1 LFKVMNRSKGEK
13 MTNDSIEKLWE
24 NFKLQN
30 STLPDNYNLMT
41 FGDTQDKANQ
51 SAALVLEGLKT
62 AKTSLLLDYQRSE
75 KSVPQE
81 GSYSL
86 ILDGN
91 NQAIGIVQLLKIAIL
106 PFDEVSDEW
115 AYEEGEGDRTLK
127 GWREFYQDY
136 FQEQCK
142 SEHWHFSMKTEVVC
156 IQFELV
162 YAA

>member
-1 LFKVMNRSKGEK
+1 MNKSKGET
-13 MTNDSIEKLWE
+13 MINDSVKELWE

-30 STLPDNYNLMT
+30 STLPDNYDLMT

-62 AKTSLLLDYQRSE
+62 AKTALLLDYQRKE
-75 KSVPQE
+75 KAVPQE
-81 GSYSL
+81 GSYSM

-91 NQAIGIVQLLKIAIL
+91 NQAIGIVQVLKVSIV
-106 PFDEVSDEW
+106 PFYEVTEEV
-115 AYEEGEGDRTLK
+115 AYEEGEGDRTLV
-127 GWREFYQDY
+127 GWRELYRDY

-142 SEHWHFSMKTEVVC
+142 KEHWYFSAKIEVVC

>member
-1 LFKVMNRSKGEK
+1 MI
-13 MTNDSIEKLWE
+13 NDSVKELWE

-30 STLPDNYNLMT
+30 STLPDNYDLMT

-62 AKTSLLLDYQRSE
+62 AKTALLLDYQRKE
-75 KSVPQE
+75 KAVPKE
-81 GSYSL
+81 GSYSM

-91 NQAIGIVQLLKIAIL
+91 NQAIGIVQVLQVSIV
-106 PFDEVSDEW
+106 PFEEVTKEV
-115 AYEEGEGDRTLK
+115 AYEEGEGDRTLE
-127 GWREFYQDY
+127 GWRELYRGY

-142 SEHWHFSMKTEVVC
+142 KEHWHFSTKIEVVC